1 VLDPGFLSAG
11 ILLGLSAGFA
21 PGPLLAFVIAESLRH
36 GGTAG
41 VKASLAPI
49 ITDIPIVVVA
59 MFLLSRLS
67 HSQPILGGLSVAGGL
82 FVLFLGWE
90 HIRSQGLDEGS
101 RQPPDHSLRRGAAIN
116 ALSPHPYLFW
126 LTVGGP
132 ITWRALEQGILPAS
146 LFVGS
151 FYVFL
156 LGSKIAVAVAVGRSR
171 KFLSGRITLLAMR
184 ALGFLLCLLGLV
196 LLRDGIR
203 MMGLGF

>member
-1 VLDPGFLSAG
+1 MDPGFLSAG
-11 ILLGLSAGFA
+11 VLLGLSAGFA

-36 GGTAG
+36 GGGAG
-41 VKASLAPI
+41 IKASLAPI
-49 ITDIPIVVVA
+49 ITDIPIVVVT
-59 MFLLSRLS
+59 MLLLSRLS
-67 HSQPILGGLSVAGGL
+67 HSQPVLGGLSVIGGL

-90 HIRSQGLDEGS
+90 HLRSQGLDSGTG
-101 RQPPDHSLRRGAAIN
+101 QPPGHSLRKGVIIN
-116 ALSPHPYLFW
+116 ALSPHPYIFW

-151 FYVFL
+151 FYFFL

-171 KFLSGRITLLAMR
+171 KFLSGRVTLMAMR
-184 ALGFLLCLLGLV
+184 ALGLLLCLLGLV

-203 MMGLGF
+203 MIVIGS

>member
-1 VLDPGFLSAG
+1 LVPGSLSAG

-36 GGTAG
+36 GVPAG
-41 VKASLAPI
+41 IRASLAPI

-67 HSQPILGGLSVAGGL
+67 HSQAVLGGLSVAGGL

-90 HIRSQGLDEGS
+90 HIRSRGLEAAAVLEPG
-101 RQPPDHSLRRGAAIN
+101 RSLRKAAAIN
-116 ALSPHPYLFW
+116 ALSPHPYIFW
-126 LTVGGP
+126 ITVGGP
-132 ITWRALEQGILPAS
+132 ITWRALEEGILPAF

-151 FYVFL
+151 FYIFL
-156 LGSKIAVAVAVGRSR
+156 LGAKIAVAVAVGRSR
-171 KFLSGRITLLAMR
+171 RFLSGRATLLAMR
-184 ALGFLLCLLGLV
+184 FLGLLLFLLGLV

-203 MMGLGF
+203 LIGSGS

>member
-1 VLDPGFLSAG
+1 MGPGFLSAG

-36 GGTAG
+36 GSPAG
-41 VKASLAPI
+41 VRAALAPI
-49 ITDIPIVVVA
+49 VTDIPIVIVT

-67 HSQPILGGLSVAGGL
+67 HSQSLLGGLSVIGGL

-90 HIRSQGLDEGS
+90 HLRSRGLDAGTGS
-101 RQPPDHSLRRGAAIN
+101 RPPGLSLRKGAIIN
-116 ALSPHPYLFW
+116 ALSPHPYIFW

-151 FYVFL
+151 FYFFL
-156 LGSKIAVAVAVGRSR
+156 LGSKIAVAVVVGRSR
-171 KFLSGRITLLAMR
+171 KFLSGRVTLMTMR
-184 ALGFLLCLLGLV
+184 ALGLLLCLLGLV
-196 LLRDGIR
+196 LLRDGIK
-203 MMGLGF
+203 MMGIAF

>member
-1 VLDPGFLSAG
+1 MGLGFLSAG
-11 ILLGLSAGFA
+11 VLLGLSAGFS

-36 GGTAG
+36 GGPAG

-49 ITDIPIVVVA
+49 VTDIPIVVVA

-67 HSQPILGGLSVAGGL
+67 HSQAVLGWLSVAGGL

-90 HIRSQGLDEGS
+90 QLRSRGLEVGS
-101 RQPPDHSLRRGAAIN
+101 RQIPDHSLRKGAAIN
-116 ALSPHPYLFW
+116 ALSPHPYIFW

-132 ITWRALEQGILPAS
+132 ITWRALEQGIFPAS

-151 FYVFL
+151 FYFFL
-156 LGSKIAVAVAVGRSR
+156 LGSKITVAVAVGRSR
-171 KFLSGRITLLAMR
+171 ALLSGRVTLLAMR
-184 ALGFLLCLLGLV
+184 FLGLLLCLLGLV

-203 MMGLGF
+203 MMVPGF

>member
-1 VLDPGFLSAG
+1 MGPGFLSAG

-36 GGTAG
+36 GATAG
-41 VKASLAPI
+41 VKASLAPLV
-49 ITDIPIVVVA
+49 TDIPIVVAA

-67 HSQPILGGLSVAGGL
+67 HSQAVLGGLSVIGGL

-90 HIRSQGLDEGS
+90 HIRSQGLDAGTG
-101 RQPPDHSLRRGAAIN
+101 QPPDRSLRKAAAIN
-116 ALSPHPYLFW
+116 VLSPHPYIFW

-151 FYVFL
+151 FYFFL
-156 LGSKIAVAVAVGRSR
+156 LGSKIAVAVVVGRSR
-171 KFLSGRITLLAMR
+171 TFLSGRVTLLAMR

-203 MMGLGF
+203 MIAIGS

>member
-1 VLDPGFLSAG
+1 MGPGFLSAG

-36 GGTAG
+36 GATAG
-41 VKASLAPI
+41 VRASLAPLV
-49 ITDIPIVVVA
+49 TDIPIVVAA
-59 MFLLSRLS
+59 MFLLSRIS
-67 HSQPILGGLSVAGGL
+67 HSQAVLGGLSLIGGL

-90 HIRSQGLDEGS
+90 HIRSQGLDAGTD
-101 RQPPDHSLRRGAAIN
+101 QPPDRSLRKAAAIN
-116 ALSPHPYLFW
+116 VLSPHPYIFW

-132 ITWRALEQGILPAS
+132 ITWRALEHGILPAS

-156 LGSKIAVAVAVGRSR
+156 LGSKITVAVVVGRSR
-171 KFLSGRITLLAMR
+171 TFLSGRVTLLAMR

-203 MMGLGF
+203 MIAIGS

>member
-1 VLDPGFLSAG
+1 LDPGFLSAG

-36 GGTAG
+36 GGPAG

-49 ITDIPIVVVA
+49 VTDIPIVVVT

-67 HSQPILGGLSVAGGL
+67 HSQEMLGGLSVIGGL
-82 FVLFLGWE
+82 FVLFLGWG
-90 HIRSQGLDEGS
+90 HIRSRGLETDSE
-101 RQPPDHSLRRGAAIN
+101 QPPPEHSLRKGAIIN

-132 ITWRALEQGILPAS
+132 ITWRAMEQGILPAS
-146 LFVGS
+146 LFIGS
-151 FYVFL
+151 FYFFL

-171 KFLSGRITLLAMR
+171 RFLGGKVTRLAMR
-184 ALGFLLCLLGLV
+184 VLGLLLCLLGLA
-196 LLRDGIR
+196 LLRDGIG
-203 MMGLGF
+203 MIGVSP